1 MIYIDRLAVSNK
13 NNNDDDGSTKGRKVW
28 REGGTDGGRAEGE
41 RERKRKK
48 RIWRFLIKIINKTTV

>member
-1 MIYIDRLAVSNK
+1 MAVSNK
-13 NNNDDDGSTKGRKVW
+13 NDDDDDDDSTKEGEVW
-28 REGGTDGGRAEGE
+28 REGGMEEGRVEGE